1 MSDEQK
7 FGHKSDERVRWRHI
21 VMVLDE
27 YAPTWRELAY
37 DKQNDDPIAWLG
49 DAAVQAVIAALKRPT
64 APTAPEHGVDHAIRV
79 LKTQPKPV
87 SAPMLGG
94 YRLLQMIA
102 LLANKRAGYTGCTKN
117 MLFGGGKMPRA
128 FSPRPG
134 PATRD
139 FVSSESG
146 RALGPASWHYWEIFD
161 RITRGEKP

>member
-1 MSDEQK
+1 MSDRDI
-7 FGHKSDERVRWRHI
+7 FGDYDMEEGRWRRI
-21 VMVLDE
+21 VGVLDD
-27 YAPTWRELAY
+27 YAPKWREAA
-37 DKQNDDPIAWLG
+37 KHNDDPVAWLG

-134 PATRD
+134 PATCD